1 MQLEQFRNYYQDL
14 IRQQPTSPVVH
25 TVPPAVAPPPVQVS
39 PSSDSS
45 HHPRRQRRQAPHQS
59 RQQPR
64 PQPIPAEPVP
74 QYSTNI
80 PGHIQSLLK
89 YQAQIPYNIIAN
101 QIDYRLD
108 KPYVPQPVQPAGP
121 PQVQYQPSV
130 NNHPYQGQTSSGYQS
145 QLNTAYQ
152 SSDPAYHQDQGR
164 DAYQGQPSGY
174 SQVYSSQPQYTP
186 QYTQAQLGYE
196 TVDQGVRPVTEKQYN
211 RK

>member
-1 MQLEQFRNYYQDL
+1 MQLEQFRSYYQDL

-25 TVPPAVAPPPVQVS
+25 TVPPAVAPSPVQVS
-39 PSSDSS
+39 PSSQPSS
-45 HHPRRQRRQAPHQS
+45 PHSRRQKRQAPHQS

-121 PQVQYQPSV
+121 PQVQYQPSA

-145 QLNTAYQ
+145 QLSTAYQ

-164 DAYQGQPSGY
+164 DVYQGQPSGY
-174 SQVYSSQPQYTP
+174 SQVYASQPQYP
-186 QYTQAQLGYE
+186 QYTQAQLGHE
-196 TVDQGVRPVTEKQYN
+196 QADQGVRPVTEKQYN